1 MQRTSEHTI
10 KLTDEQLGIVGAA
23 LAELPFR
30 IAQPVLAVIQ
40 DQLSTA
46 ASQRQDAS
54 APNSLHANQKD
65 PNP

>member
-10 KLTDEQLGIVGAA
+10 KLTDEQLGLIGAA
-23 LAELPFR
+23 VAELPFR
-30 IAQPVLAVIQ
+30 LAQPLLAAIQ
-40 DQLSTA
+40 DQLSAA
-46 ASQRQDAS
+46 ASQSEDAS